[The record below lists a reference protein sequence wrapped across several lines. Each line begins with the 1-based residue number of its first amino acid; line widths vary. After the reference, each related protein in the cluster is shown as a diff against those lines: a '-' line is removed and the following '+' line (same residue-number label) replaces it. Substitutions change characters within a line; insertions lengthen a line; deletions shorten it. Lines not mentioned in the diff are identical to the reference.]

1 MTSAGDGR
9 PYFSLLALHFSPQRL
24 SHPALST
31 YLKTQRNNNQTGD
44 YPMKSIIM
52 CGVAAFGI
60 PAVCAAQSS
69 VTLYG
74 IVDTTL
80 SVTSNQGGKQNVQM
94 LDGGPA
100 LSRWGLQGSEDL
112 GSGLRAIFTLENGF
126 NPNNGTLSQ
135 NNRLFGR
142 QAFVGLASDRFGTLK
157 AGRMY
162 DSITNYVGPFGS
174 AQSTI
179 GSVTGHPGDV
189 DDLVGSYRINNSV
202 SYTTPDLAGFAAT
215 VMGSLGGQPG
225 SISTNSTYSV
235 GVRYAHGPFKAAA
248 AYGNYNRPNTTM
260 WDGTPTTLGVLLF
273 SAPVFSG
280 YASANSLK
288 ITGLGAGYDVGDAAV
303 NVNYTNYRFNGLG
316 SDGGPNPMHFRD
328 GTAAFNTVE
337 LNGRYFVSPA
347 LMLAGAYQF
356 TNGAGVG
363 GHGAQHYSQFSMIVD
378 YFLSKRFDVY
388 ASAAYELANGTNSLG
403 KPAVAAINTVT
414 PSSSNRQALVR
425 IGMREKF

>member
-1 MTSAGDGR
+1 
-9 PYFSLLALHFSPQRL
+9 
-24 SHPALST
+24 
-31 YLKTQRNNNQTGD
+31 
-44 YPMKSIIM
+44 MKAIIM

-74 IVDTTL
+74 LIDTTL
-80 SVTSNQGGKQNVQM
+80 SVTSNQGGKHNIQM
-94 LDGGPA
+94 LDGGPG
-100 LSRWGLQGSEDL
+100 LSRWGLQGAEDL
-112 GSGLRAIFTLENGF
+112 GNGLKAIFTLENGF
-126 NPNNGTLSQ
+126 NPNTGALSQ
-135 NNRLFGR
+135 NGRMFGR
-142 QAFVGLASDRFGTLK
+142 QAFVGLSSDRFGTLK

-162 DSITNYVGPFGS
+162 DSMTTYIGPFGS

-179 GSVTGHPGDV
+179 GSVSGHPGDV

-202 SYTTPDLAGFAAT
+202 SYTTPDFGGFAAT

-225 SISTNSTYSV
+225 SVSNNSTYSV
-235 GVRYAHGPFKAAA
+235 GVRYAHGAFKFAA
-248 AYGNYNRPNTTM
+248 AYGNYNRPNTSL
-260 WDGTPTTLGVLLF
+260 WDGTSTTLGVLLF
-273 SAPVFSG
+273 SAPIFSG
-280 YASANSLK
+280 YASASSLK
-288 ITGLGAGYDVGDAAV
+288 ITGLGAGYDNGTAGV

-316 SDGGPNPMHFRD
+316 SNGGPNPMHFHE

-337 LNGRYFVSPA
+337 INARYLVAPE

-356 TNGAGVG
+356 TNGASVG
-363 GHGAQHYSQFSMIVD
+363 GHGGQRYSQFSVIAD

-403 KPAVAAINTVT
+403 APAVAAINTVT

-425 IGMREKF
+425 IGMRQKF

>member
-1 MTSAGDGR
+1 
-9 PYFSLLALHFSPQRL
+9 
-24 SHPALST
+24 
-31 YLKTQRNNNQTGD
+31 
-44 YPMKSIIM
+44 MKKIIM

-74 IVDTTL
+74 LIDTTL
-80 SVTSNQGGKQNVQM
+80 SVTSNQGGKHNIQM
-94 LDGGPA
+94 LDGGPG

-112 GSGLRAIFTLENGF
+112 GNGLKAIFTLENGF

-135 NNRLFGR
+135 NSRLFGR
-142 QAFVGLASDRFGTLK
+142 QAFVGLSSDRFGTLK

-162 DSITNYVGPFGS
+162 DSITTYIGPFGS

-202 SYTTPDLAGFAAT
+202 SYTTPNFNGFEGT

-225 SISTNSTYSV
+225 SVSTNSTYSL

-248 AYGNYNRPNTTM
+248 AYGNYNRPNTSM
-260 WDGTPTTLGVLLF
+260 WDGTSTTLGVLLF
-273 SAPVFSG
+273 SAPIFSG
-280 YASANSLK
+280 FASANSLK
-288 ITGLGAGYDVGDAAV
+288 ITGLGAGYDNGTAGV

-316 SDGGPNPMHFRD
+316 SNGGPNPMHFRE
-328 GTAAFNTVE
+328 GTAAFNTFE
-337 LNGRYFVSPA
+337 LNGRYMVSPE
-347 LMLAGAYQF
+347 LMFAGAYQF
-356 TNGAGVG
+356 TNGAAVG
-363 GHGAQHYSQFSMIVD
+363 GHGGQRYSQFSAIAD
-378 YFLSKRFDVY
+378 YFLSKRTDVY
-388 ASAAYELANGTNSLG
+388 VSAAYELANGTNSLG
-403 KPAVAAINTVT
+403 APAVAAINTVT

-425 IGMREKF
+425 VGIRQKF

>member
-1 MTSAGDGR
+1 
-9 PYFSLLALHFSPQRL
+9 
-24 SHPALST
+24 
-31 YLKTQRNNNQTGD
+31 
-44 YPMKSIIM
+44 MKKMIL

-74 IVDTTL
+74 LIDTTL
-80 SVTSNQGGKQNVQM
+80 SVTSNQGGKHNIQM
-94 LDGGPA
+94 LDGGPG

-112 GSGLRAIFTLENGF
+112 GNGLKAIFTLENGF
-126 NPNNGTLSQ
+126 NPNNGALSQ

-142 QAFVGLASDRFGTLK
+142 QAFVGLASDRFGALK

-162 DSITNYVGPFGS
+162 DSITTYIGPFGS

-179 GSVTGHPGDV
+179 GSVSGHPGDV

-202 SYTTPDLAGFAAT
+202 SYTTPDLGGFAAT

-225 SISTNSTYSV
+225 SVSTNSTYSL
-235 GVRYAHGPFKAAA
+235 GVRYARGPFKAAA
-248 AYGNYNRPNTTM
+248 AYGNYNRPNTSL
-260 WDGTPTTLGVLLF
+260 WDGTSTTLGVLLF
-273 SAPVFSG
+273 SAPIFSG
-280 YASANSLK
+280 FASANSLK
-288 ITGLGAGYDVGDAAV
+288 ITGLGAGYDNGTAGV
-303 NVNYTNYRFNGLG
+303 NLNYTNYRFNGLG
-316 SDGGPNPMHFRD
+316 SNGGPNPMHFHE

-337 LNGRYFVSPA
+337 INGRYMVLPD
-347 LMLAGAYQF
+347 LMFAGAYQF
-356 TNGAGVG
+356 TNGAAVG
-363 GHGAQHYSQFSMIVD
+363 GHGGQRYSQFSVIAD

-403 KPAVAAINTVT
+403 APAVAAINTVT

-425 IGMREKF
+425 IGMRQKF